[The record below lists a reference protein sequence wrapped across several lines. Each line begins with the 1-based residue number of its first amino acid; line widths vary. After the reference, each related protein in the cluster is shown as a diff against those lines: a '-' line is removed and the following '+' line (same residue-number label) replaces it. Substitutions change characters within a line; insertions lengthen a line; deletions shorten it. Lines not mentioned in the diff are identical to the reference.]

1 MQNMKTELINADG
14 TNIAEIISE
23 ETLILNTQD
32 ALDLM
37 ADCSYQGAGKI
48 ILHQKNFVPACF
60 DLKTGIAGDIL
71 QKFSN
76 YRVQL
81 AIVGD
86 FAEVKSKSLRDFI
99 RESNRQGRIFFVD
112 SVQEARERLKK

>member
-1 MQNMKTELINADG
+1 MKTEFYPSNGSD
-14 TNIAEIISE
+14 IAEITSDEI
-23 ETLILNTQD
+23 LIRTTQD

-37 ADCSYQGAGKI
+37 ANCGYQGAGKI
-48 ILHQKNFVPACF
+48 ILHQKNFVPAFF

-76 YRVQL
+76 YRAQL

-99 RESNRQGRIFFVD
+99 RESNRQGRVVFV
-112 SVQEARERLKK
+112 SSMEEARERMAK

>member
-1 MQNMKTELINADG
+1 MKTEFYPSND
-14 TNIAEIISE
+14 THIAEITSDEI
-23 ETLILNTQD
+23 LIRNTQD
-32 ALDLM
+32 ALDMM
-37 ADCSYQGAGKI
+37 ANCGYQGANKI
-48 ILHQKNFVPACF
+48 ILHQKNFIPAFF

-76 YRVQL
+76 YRAQL

-86 FAEVKSKSLRDFI
+86 FTEVESKSLRDFI

-112 SVQEARERLKK
+112 SMQEAREKLKK

>member
-1 MQNMKTELINADG
+1 MKTEFYPSDD
-14 TNIAEIISE
+14 THIAEISSDEI
-23 ETLILNTQD
+23 LIRTTQD

-37 ADCSYQGAGKI
+37 VNCIYQGADRI
-48 ILHQKNFVPACF
+48 ILHQKNFIPAFF

-76 YRVQL
+76 YHTHL

-86 FAEVKSKSLRDFI
+86 FTEVKSKSLRDFI
-99 RESNRQGRIFFVD
+99 RESNRQGRIVFAGTLE
-112 SVQEARERLKK
+112 EAREKMAK